1 MTISSQIDDSG
12 TSKCIECGASISPN
26 ANFCGECGASQAK
39 QAAQA
44 DFYPSN
50 YVCHD
55 GMTMNLDLE
64 HAIERWLAAREQC
77 SCGCC
82 QEKLEPSTN
91 ATNMLYAA
99 FSEDCQ
105 GDERTMPEAF
115 EQFRKALVEDGDWY
129 YRHLG
134 VSVLCPPKDI
144 T

>member
-26 ANFCGECGASQAK
+26 AKFCGECGASQAK

-82 QEKLEPSTN
+82 REKLEPSTN

-99 FSEDCQ
+99 FSEDWR
-105 GDERTMPEAF
+105 GDEATLHVAF
-115 EQFRKALVEDGDWY
+115 EQFSEALAADGGFG
-129 YRHLG
+129 YRHLE
-134 VSVLCPPKDI
+134 VSAVYPNRA
-144 T
+144 